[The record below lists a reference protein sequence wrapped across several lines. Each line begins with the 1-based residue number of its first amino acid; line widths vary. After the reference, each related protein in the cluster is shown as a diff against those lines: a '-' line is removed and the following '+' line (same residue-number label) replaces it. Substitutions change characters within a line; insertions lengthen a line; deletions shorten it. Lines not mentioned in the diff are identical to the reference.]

1 MFKSVPSTS
10 FEAIL
15 PDGDESDDNI
25 SLTSTASGH
34 DPDQE
39 FGVEDILAEHQFDGS
54 TYYLVRWTGF
64 QLHESTW
71 EPESS
76 LGDELKAIW
85 EEDKAKHATGEL
97 ELFDVQKFNDARE
110 KAEKEKEGRHRRRN
124 AKRKKLNLPL
134 TDPTLD
140 ESSDEDEASEGEPAV
155 ELSASEP
162 TPTALPQ
169 NQQRISKG
177 VPTSRSELPPIIT
190 STAGSTQLRNEARR
204 QSIGPKP
211 QTEAPSPTTNER
223 RQTAP
228 PQTAGYQGTA
238 RKSSKTSTTTDAVPK
253 SKPRPS
259 ISIPGVL
266 PINSNPR
273 ARKNLTAKKSTSQP
287 TGNIFTSGKRRKQR
301 TSLKDLMSDTTKEPK
316 LFNKHR
322 PRRLAQLKSRDK
334 EDVEPDLS
342 TLRLFELRTGRA
354 LGGSNSAASILSPTQ
369 LSPSLATGPEAV
381 VPRQASA
388 LISPRTTVDNSD
400 AQPPRK
406 KRKSVRFLGDEDS
419 SALVQEP
426 EQMDIDVPIR
436 QRYSLRS
443 PPPPQRP
450 SLDEAHEVPPV
461 QDSHQ
466 SAGKQLILGQASV
479 GVHFNGLPRESAS
492 RREWLAD
499 FLAKETLEFTHT
511 CFAKTLQIKLSS
523 LVQEPLASGIIVS
536 QDNEWALEQIAQYLT
551 DGLLG
556 LFCGEAEYNVLV
568 YPTKCEEWKTIPL
581 CQDPTS
587 PSGAT
592 LRYIIFALVDGCKPT
607 SMLPPLTPLSEA
619 KPRAGGSKP
628 ETKSRDDR
636 SARELIIKWLFGFDY
651 SKLLPAVSGPPP
663 VHNFFLA
670 IPNSRKE
677 VLLALYH
684 WLRASNPTCQIFT
697 SHHAGGWD
705 AFRARVEHIPGV
717 VIIHET
723 LAWSM
728 RRFPNLSK
736 YLTTRNDEYWCFSEP
751 VHGLPL
757 FPSISA
763 PELPPGD
770 MRLTRLFPYRTAILL
785 TPSFLVSEP
794 LRSLE
799 FLKWF
804 YKCRAGNF
812 GFRLITAY
820 NIHDYLFELAEER
833 SHARQDLWDSPSDML
848 PEMEANL
855 GGLSREDCDA
865 RYAAAEIAADLHLNR
880 TLQAGPFANDEDSS
894 SLVYADSSIDPND
907 EQSLVNWF
915 GWWST
920 LRADQFR
927 KFHVIGSSQSIKMH
941 GCRRGELRA
950 RIPKYSKVTL
960 NDPDAVL
967 EVLQEINEQVETS
980 EADASDT
987 SPQAPANGAHE
998 ASMIKQG
1005 RWSFQSNLISREDAN
1020 CFAKEYIDGLTGL
1033 DGFRAQWMLFKFPIS
1048 WLDLQMA
1055 SHFGDFT
1062 AQFAR
1067 FHDWFQ
1073 FTFPF
1078 GACYKGDTKIRLK
1091 PAHGY
1096 NTYVGFF
1103 YTIDKEWDP
1112 ENPPAA
1118 RPLERYP
1125 WLGIYRPVNPHIKP
1139 YRRCELIIWDPAART
1154 RYPRGP
1160 PAEKDLIFM
1169 QRQLIQFVRENGDS
1183 KNNGTRLDQVWYS
1196 GWDWP
1201 ADCDAQ
1207 SPIDVTLLFLRRLLG
1222 DLRNFLPAPERLMET
1237 KGFRR
1242 VTLGKGNDDNCNG
1255 NTALSPSPSSSHAN
1269 SALFIDSGD
1278 PMDVDDATTTPPP
1291 DPAKEEDDEDEDEN
1305 TRIIFHPPRGT
1316 TKPHG
1321 RGGSGGAASR
1331 SRCVNR
1337 LYEEARLARNRS
1349 GRDTEYMRYQFV
1361 PTVEW
1366 YREQMVEGRGYA
1378 HVNVDSWE
1386 GVFKM
1391 LRVGEGAPVVA
1402 QAGEGKRGSVGS
1414 A

>member
-1 MFKSVPSTS
+1 MFKSVPATS
-10 FEAIL
+10 FDAIS

-25 SLTSTASGH
+25 SLTSTVSGH

-39 FGVEDILAEHQFDGS
+39 FGVEDILAEDQFDGK
-54 TYYLVRWTGF
+54 TYYLVQWTGF

-71 EPESS
+71 ELESN
-76 LGDELKAIW
+76 LGDELKAMW

-97 ELFDVQKFNDARE
+97 ELFNIQKFNDALDQA
-110 KAEKEKEGRHRRRN
+110 KKEKEGRHRRRN
-124 AKRKKLNLPL
+124 VKRKKLGLPL
-134 TDPTLD
+134 TAPTLVD
-140 ESSDEDEASEGEPAV
+140 ESSDEDEASEEEPGI
-155 ELSASEP
+155 ELSVSE
-162 TPTALPQ
+162 TMPTALPQ

-177 VPTSRSELPPIIT
+177 GSTSRPEVTPITT
-190 STAGSTQLRNEARR
+190 SAARSNQLRNEARPHN
-204 QSIGPKP
+204 IGPKQ
-211 QTEAPSPTTNER
+211 QTEAPSATSKEQ

-228 PQTAGYQGTA
+228 LQTTGYQGTA
-238 RKSSKTSTTTDAVPK
+238 RRPGRTSTTTDAVPK
-253 SKPRPS
+253 SKPRLS
-259 ISIPGVL
+259 ILTPGA
-266 PINSNPR
+266 PPTNSNLG
-273 ARKNLTAKKSTSQP
+273 ARKNLTAKKSTTQP
-287 TGNIFTSGKRRKQR
+287 TGNIFTSGKMRKQR
-301 TSLKDLMSDTTKEPK
+301 SSLKDVMSDTSKQPK
-316 LFNKHR
+316 LFSKVR
-322 PRRLAQLKSRDK
+322 FRRLAQLKSRDK
-334 EDVEPDLS
+334 EDAAPDIS
-342 TLRLFELRTGRA
+342 KVNLFELRTGRP
-354 LGGSNSAASILSPTQ
+354 LGGSNSTASVLSPTQ
-369 LSPSLATGPEAV
+369 LSPPVGTGLEAAG
-381 VPRQASA
+381 PRQASA
-388 LISPRTTVDNSD
+388 LISSRATVDNSG

-406 KRKSVRFLGDEDS
+406 KRKSVRFFGDDDS
-419 SALVQEP
+419 SALVHEP

-436 QRYSLRS
+436 QRASLRS
-443 PPPPQRP
+443 PPPPQRL
-450 SLDEAHEVPPV
+450 SLNETGEVPPV
-461 QDSHQ
+461 QESQ
-466 SAGKQLILGQASV
+466 STGKQLILGQSSV
-479 GVHFNGLPRESAS
+479 GVIFNGLPRESAS
-492 RREWLAD
+492 RRAWLAD
-499 FLAKETLEFTHT
+499 FLAKKSLEFTHT
-511 CFAKTLQIKLSS
+511 CFAKTLEIKLSS
-523 LVQEPLASGIIVS
+523 LVQEPLASGTIIS
-536 QDNEWALEQIAQYLT
+536 QDNESALEQVERYLA

-556 LFCGEAEYNVLV
+556 LYCGEAEYNVLV
-568 YPTKCEEWKTIPL
+568 FPTKCEEWKSISL
-581 CQDPTS
+581 GQDPAS

-592 LRYIIFALVDGCKPT
+592 LRYIIFASVDGCKPT
-607 SMLPPLTPLSEA
+607 SMLPPLAPLSEA
-619 KPRAGGSKP
+619 KPSAGDPKP
-628 ETKSRDDR
+628 ETQSRDDCY
-636 SARELIIKWLFGFDY
+636 ARELIIKRLFGFDY
-651 SKLLPAVSGPPP
+651 KNLLPAVSRPPA
-663 VHNFFLA
+663 VDNFFLA
-670 IPNSRKE
+670 IPNSRRE

-705 AFRARVEHIPGV
+705 AFRAWVDHNPGV

-736 YLTTRNDEYWCFSEP
+736 YLITRNDEYWCFSEP

-757 FPSISA
+757 YPSISA

-804 YKCRAGNF
+804 FKNRAGNF

-833 SHARQDLWDSPSDML
+833 NHARQDLWDSPGDML

-855 GGLSREDCDA
+855 GGLSKEECDS
-865 RYAAAEIAADLHLNR
+865 RYAAAEIAADLHLTR
-880 TLQAGPFANDEDSS
+880 TLQAGPFAHDEDSS

-967 EVLQEINEQVETS
+967 EVLQEMNEQVEAS
-980 EADASDT
+980 EADASENRL
-987 SPQAPANGAHE
+987 QASANAPHE
-998 ASMIKQG
+998 VSMVEQG
-1005 RWSFQSNLISREDAN
+1005 RWSFRSNLISQEDPN
-1020 CFAKEYIDGLTGL
+1020 CFAKEHMDGLTVL
-1033 DGFRAQWMLFKFPIS
+1033 DGFRLQWMMFKYPIS

-1055 SHFGDFT
+1055 EYFGDFT
-1062 AQFAR
+1062 AKWAR
-1067 FHDWFQ
+1067 FHDWFN

-1078 GACYKGDTKIRLK
+1078 GACYKGDKNARVR

-1112 ENPPAA
+1112 DNPPAA
-1118 RPLERYP
+1118 RPLMRYP
-1125 WLGIYRPVNPHIKP
+1125 WLGIYRPVNPHMKP

-1169 QRQLIQFVRENGDS
+1169 QRQLIQFIRENSGA
-1183 KNNGTRLDQVWYS
+1183 KNNGTWLDQVWYG

-1222 DLRNFLPAPERLMET
+1222 DLRHFVPAPERLMET
-1237 KGFRR
+1237 KGYRR
-1242 VTLGKGNDDNCNG
+1242 VILSLDSEDNNG
-1255 NTALSPSPSSSHAN
+1255 NAALSPSPSSSHAN
-1269 SALFIDSGD
+1269 SALFVDSGD
-1278 PMDVDDATTTPPP
+1278 PMDIDDATTTTPPL
-1291 DPAKEEDDEDEDEN
+1291 DPAKDEDEEEEDED

-1321 RGGSGGAASR
+1321 RGGVAAR

-1349 GRDTEYMRYQFV
+1349 GWDTEYMRYQFV

-1366 YREQMVEGRGYA
+1366 YREQKNEGRGYA

-1386 GVFKM
+1386 GVFKL
-1391 LRVGEGAPVVA
+1391 LRVGEGPAVA
-1402 QAGEGKRGSVGS
+1402 QQQAGEGKRGSVGS

>member
-1 MFKSVPSTS
+1 MFKRVPTAS
-10 FEAIL
+10 FEAFS
-15 PDGDESDDNI
+15 PDADESDDNI
-25 SLTSTASGH
+25 SLTSTVSGH
-34 DPDQE
+34 DPEQE
-39 FGVEDILAEHQFDGS
+39 FEVEDILAEDQFGGK

-71 EPESS
+71 ELESN
-76 LGDELKAIW
+76 LGDELKAMW
-85 EEDKAKHATGEL
+85 EEDKVKHATGEL
-97 ELFDVQKFNDARE
+97 EPFDIQKFNDASK
-110 KAEKEKEGRHRRRN
+110 KAKKEKKGRHRRRN
-124 AKRKKLNLPL
+124 AKRKRLGLPL
-134 TDPTLD
+134 TTPTIVD
-140 ESSDEDEASEGEPAV
+140 ESSDENEASEEEPGP
-155 ELSASEP
+155 ELSVSEP
-162 TPTALPQ
+162 TPMALPQ
-169 NQQRISKG
+169 NQQSISKG
-177 VPTSRSELPPIIT
+177 VSASEVPPVATSA
-190 STAGSTQLRNEARR
+190 AGSTQMRNEARR
-204 QSIGPKP
+204 HSIGPKP
-211 QTEAPSPTTNER
+211 QTEAPFATTNER

-228 PQTAGYQGTA
+228 LQTTGYQGTA
-238 RKSSKTSTTTDAVPK
+238 RRPSKTSTATDAVPK

-259 ISIPGVL
+259 ILTPGV
-266 PINSNPR
+266 PSTNSNLG
-273 ARKNLTAKKSTSQP
+273 ARKTLTAKKSTTQP
-287 TGNIFTSGKRRKQR
+287 TGNIFTSGKMIKQR
-301 TSLKDLMSDTTKEPK
+301 ASLKDVMSDTTKPSQ
-316 LFNKHR
+316 LFDKHR
-322 PRRLAQLKSRDK
+322 YRRLAQLKSRDK
-334 EDVEPDLS
+334 EDAAPDIS
-342 TLRLFELRTGRA
+342 KIQLFDLRTGRA
-354 LGGSNSAASILSPTQ
+354 LGGSNAAASVLSPTQ
-369 LSPSLATGPEAV
+369 LS
-381 VPRQASA
+381 PRQASA
-388 LISPRTTVDNSD
+388 LISPRTTVDNLD

-426 EQMDIDVPIR
+426 EQMDVDVPIR
-436 QRYSLRS
+436 QRSSLRS

-450 SLDEAHEVPPV
+450 SLDETREVLPV
-461 QDSHQ
+461 QDSQ
-466 SAGKQLILGQASV
+466 SAGKQLILGHSSV
-479 GVHFNGLPRESAS
+479 GVIFNGLPRESAS
-492 RREWLAD
+492 RRAWLAD
-499 FLAKETLEFTHT
+499 FLAKKTLEFTHT

-523 LVQEPLASGIIVS
+523 LVQEPLASGTIVS
-536 QDNEWALEQIAQYLT
+536 QYNEPALEQVEQYLT

-568 YPTKCEEWKTIPL
+568 YPTKCEEWKSIPL

-607 SMLPPLTPLSEA
+607 SMLPPLTSLPEA
-619 KPRAGGSKP
+619 KPKDDGSKP

-636 SARELIIKWLFGFDY
+636 SARELMIKRLFGFDY
-651 SKLLPAVSGPPP
+651 NNLLPAVSGGPPT

-684 WLRASNPTCQIFT
+684 WLRACNPACQIFT

-717 VIIHET
+717 VIVHET

-736 YLTTRNDEYWCFSEP
+736 YLIRWNDEYWCFSEP

-757 FPSISA
+757 YPSISA

-804 YKCRAGNF
+804 CNNRAANF
-812 GFRLITAY
+812 GFRLITAS

-833 SHARQDLWDSPSDML
+833 DHARKYLWDSPGDML

-855 GGLSREDCDA
+855 GGLSREDCDS

-880 TLQAGPFANDEDSS
+880 TLQAGPFAHDEDSS

-941 GCRRGELRA
+941 GCRRGELRV

-967 EVLQEINEQVETS
+967 EVLQEMNEQVEAS

-987 SPQAPANGAHE
+987 SPQTPANTGHE
-998 ASMIKQG
+998 VSMVKRG
-1005 RWSFQSNLISREDAN
+1005 RWAFRSKLISKEDAN
-1020 CFAKEYIDGLTGL
+1020 CFAKEYMDDLITS
-1033 DGFRAQWMLFKFPIS
+1033 DGFRAQWMMFKFPIS

-1055 SHFGDFT
+1055 EHFGDFT
-1062 AQFAR
+1062 ARWAR
-1067 FHDWFQ
+1067 FKDWFN

-1078 GACYKGDTKIRLK
+1078 GPCYRGGNNNGPK
-1091 PAHGY
+1091 PAPGY

-1112 ENPPAA
+1112 EDPPAA

-1125 WLGIYRPVNPHIKP
+1125 WLGIYRPVDPHRKP
-1139 YRRCELIIWDPAART
+1139 FKRCELIIWDPAARI

-1169 QRQLIQFVRENGDS
+1169 QRQLIQFVRENSDA
-1183 KNNGTRLDQVWYS
+1183 KNNGTWLDQVWYS

-1201 ADCDAQ
+1201 ADCDAE

-1222 DLRNFLPAPERLMET
+1222 DLRNFLPAPERCMET
-1237 KGFRR
+1237 RGYRR
-1242 VTLGKGNDDNCNG
+1242 VIISLGNEDSNE

-1269 SALFIDSGD
+1269 SARFVDSGD
-1278 PMDVDDATTTPPP
+1278 PMDIDDGAATPPS

-1316 TKPHG
+1316 TKSRG
-1321 RGGSGGAASR
+1321 RGGAASR
-1331 SRCVNR
+1331 SRCLNR
-1337 LYEEARLARNRS
+1337 LYEEARLARNRY
-1349 GRDTEYMRYQFV
+1349 GPDAEYMQYQFV

-1366 YREQMVEGRGYA
+1366 YHEQKIEGRGYA

-1386 GVFKM
+1386 GVFKL
-1391 LRVGEGAPVVA
+1391 LRVGEGAAVPQ
-1402 QAGEGKRGSVGS
+1402 QAGEGKRGSAGS
-1414 A
+1414 V